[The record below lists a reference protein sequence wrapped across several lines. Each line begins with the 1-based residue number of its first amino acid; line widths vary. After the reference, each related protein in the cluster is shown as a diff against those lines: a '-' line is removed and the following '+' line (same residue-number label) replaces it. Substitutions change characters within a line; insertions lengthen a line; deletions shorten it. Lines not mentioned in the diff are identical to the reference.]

1 MSFNLNQFLVG
12 NKAFSSNTE
21 EKQVVLLSHLALLS
35 AAICFIYLIVD
46 PLNGLFAFV
55 EWYAAGLAMSLLIL
69 WLNRIGKYLLSASI
83 LLLFNAAIL
92 FAIALVGNPNR
103 GVYFFF
109 IAACVTSIVLFYDRK
124 IAFAYFFIALF
135 IGTAIY
141 AFLSDSPLRE
151 LLPVDEDVLKV
162 NFIINFLIGTLSTIL
177 IFLFIIK
184 RNNESE
190 KQLIRNKEEVEVLAE
205 DLRISTS
212 RFERA
217 VTATNAGIYEW
228 NIRSGD
234 VYISPSWKR
243 LLGYNKSD
251 ELVASMEFYRS
262 IVHPDDTERTEQTI
276 QSIFNE
282 ENSYQNEL
290 RMKMKDGSYRW
301 FLDSG
306 VIEKQDGEPVLAVG
320 AIIDINERKQAQ
332 ANLIDNNKALLKA
345 NDELDRFVY
354 SASHDM
360 RAPLST
366 LLGLIEVIRMTDD
379 PSEYDRYFKMMIR
392 RIGEME
398 GFITEITDYSRNTR
412 LPLDLVQVD
421 LHDLVNKCIESFHTL
436 ADQSNVALNN
446 EVTPKLQ
453 LKSDPTRL
461 KVVLNNLLA
470 NAIKYNNQS
479 SDNKYVKIS
488 AMQDKEILHIR
499 VEDNGAGIGKEHQD
513 KIFDMFFRAADDSS
527 GSGLGLYIV
536 KETITKLGGS
546 IDFESALRQGTAF
559 TITLPAGSN
568 K

>member
-124 IAFAYFFIALF
+124 IAFSYFFIALF
-135 IGTAIY
+135 IGTALY

-151 LLPVDEDVLKV
+151 FLPVGEDVLKI

-177 IFLFIIK
+177 IFLFVIK

-190 KQLIRNKEEVEVLAE
+190 KQLIRNKEEVEMLAE

-320 AIIDINERKQAQ
+320 AIIDINERKEAQ

-436 ADQSNVALNN
+436 ADQSNVALIN

-453 LKSDPTRL
+453 FKSDPTRL

>member
-124 IAFAYFFIALF
+124 IAFSYFFIALF
-135 IGTAIY
+135 IGTALY

-151 LLPVDEDVLKV
+151 FLPVGEDVLKI

-177 IFLFIIK
+177 IFLFVIK

-190 KQLIRNKEEVEVLAE
+190 KQLIRNKEEVEMLAE

-320 AIIDINERKQAQ
+320 AIIDINERKEAQ

-436 ADQSNVALNN
+436 ADQSNVALIN

-453 LKSDPTRL
+453 FKSDPTRL

-546 IDFESALRQGTAF
+546 INFESALRQGTAF

>member
-12 NKAFSSNTE
+12 NKTFSSNTE

-135 IGTAIY
+135 IGTALY

-151 LLPVDEDVLKV
+151 FLPVGEDVLKI

-177 IFLFIIK
+177 IFLFVIK

-190 KQLIRNKEEVEVLAE
+190 KQLIRNKEEVEMLAE

-320 AIIDINERKQAQ
+320 AIIDINERKEAQ

-546 IDFESALRQGTAF
+546 INFESALRQGTAF

>member
-124 IAFAYFFIALF
+124 IAFSYFFIALF
-135 IGTAIY
+135 IGTALY

-151 LLPVDEDVLKV
+151 FLPVGEDVLKI

-177 IFLFIIK
+177 IFLFVIK

-190 KQLIRNKEEVEVLAE
+190 KQLIRNKEEVEMLAE

-436 ADQSNVALNN
+436 ADQSNVALIN

-453 LKSDPTRL
+453 FKSDPTRL

>member
-124 IAFAYFFIALF
+124 IAFSYFFIALF
-135 IGTAIY
+135 IGTALY

-151 LLPVDEDVLKV
+151 FLPVGEDVLKI

-177 IFLFIIK
+177 IFLFVIK

-190 KQLIRNKEEVEVLAE
+190 KQLIRNKEEVEMLAE

-320 AIIDINERKQAQ
+320 AIIDINERKEAQ

-453 LKSDPTRL
+453 FKSDPTRL